1 MQKTKLIFLSTMM
14 AMLILGSNPTNA
26 QQLVRVGYSG
36 TGVAK
41 NLHKTIDRAGIWKKR
56 GLDVRLIYFTSGAT
70 MAQAMVG
77 GDLEVA
83 DSDVPAMLNAVSAGA
98 LDGKLIS
105 VYINRFPFAFVVRNE
120 IKTADDLKGKRLA
133 ISRFG
138 SSSDVTTR
146 MLLRHFKLDP
156 DKDVKIIQAAGTTR
170 LPAMVAGQLDGTLL
184 GTYDVPSLLESG
196 CCRVLVDMLEMPID
210 YARFGQ
216 VVPTQLLK
224 TKRDLLLKFA
234 EGLIE
239 GVYVFK
245 TNKELALAVLK
256 AEGIKGTE
264 YSYPRVAAAMRE
276 RPIPEPKGVQAVI
289 DSVKTAKSKVVLAK
303 DVMDG
308 SLIEEIDRSG
318 YTRNYMGSSRAL
330 TFQPRNS
337 RIHGLSES
345 RRRLPARSAR
355 C

>member
-1 MQKTKLIFLSTMM
+1 MQKSTATLLIAIVSALL
-14 AMLILGSNPTNA
+14 AASNADA

-41 NLHKTIDRAGIWKKR
+41 NLHKTIERAGLWKKR

-77 GDLEVA
+77 GDLDLA

-105 VYINRFPFAFVVRNE
+105 VYINRFPFAFVVRNDV
-120 IKTADDLKGKRLA
+120 KTAEDLKGKQLA

-146 MLLRHFKLDP
+146 MLLRQFNLDP
-156 DKDVKIIQAAGTTR
+156 DKDVRIIQAAGTTR
-170 LPAMVAGQLDGTLL
+170 VPAMVSGQIHGTLI
-184 GTYDVPSLLESG
+184 GTYDVPVITESG

-216 VVPTQLLK
+216 VVPTPLLK
-224 TKRDLLLKFA
+224 TKREVLAKFV

-239 GVYVFK
+239 GIYVFK
-245 TNKELALAVLK
+245 TNKELALSVLR
-256 AEGIKGTE
+256 AEGIKGPE

-276 RPIPEPKGVQAVI
+276 RPIPEAKGVQAVM
-289 DSVKTAKSKVVLAK
+289 DSVKTPKSKVTLAK
-303 DVMDG
+303 DVIDG
-308 SLIEEIDRSG
+308 SLIEEIDRTG
-318 YTRNYMGSSRAL
+318 YIAKLYGK
-330 TFQPRNS
+330 
-337 RIHGLSES
+337 
-345 RRRLPARSAR
+345 
-355 C
+355 

>member
-1 MQKTKLIFLSTMM
+1 MQKAKLIFLGAILATM
-14 AMLILGSNPTNA
+14 LPGSYANA
-26 QQLVRVGYSG
+26 QQLIRVGYSG

-41 NLHKTIDRAGIWKKR
+41 NLHKTIEKAGLWRKR
-56 GLDVRLIYFTSGAT
+56 GIDIRLIYFTSGAT

-77 GDLEVA
+77 GDLEIA
-83 DSDVPAMLNAVSAGA
+83 DSDVPAMLNAVSSGV

-105 VYINRFPFAFVVRNE
+105 VYVNRFPFAFVVRNE
-120 IKTADDLKGKRLA
+120 IKSPEDLRGKRLA

-138 SSSDVTTR
+138 SSSEVTTR

-156 DKDVKIIQAAGTTR
+156 DKDVRIIQATGTSR

-184 GTYDVPSLLESG
+184 GTYDVPALLESG
-196 CCRVLVDMLEMPID
+196 CCRVLVDMLELPLD

-234 EGLIE
+234 EGLVE
-239 GVYVFK
+239 GIYVFK
-245 TNKELALAVLK
+245 TNKDLALAVLK
-256 AEGIKGTE
+256 AEGIKGAE

-276 RPIPEPKGVQAVI
+276 RPIPEIKGVQAVM
-289 DSVKTAKSKVVLAK
+289 DSVKTAKSKVTLAK

-308 SLIEEIDRSG
+308 SLIEEIERSG
-318 YTRNYMGSSRAL
+318 YIAKLYGK
-330 TFQPRNS
+330 
-337 RIHGLSES
+337 
-345 RRRLPARSAR
+345 
-355 C
+355 

>member
-1 MQKTKLIFLSTMM
+1 MLQAKYLLPSLFVALLIAS
-14 AMLILGSNPTNA
+14 PTPA

-41 NLHKTIDRAGIWKKR
+41 NLHKIIERAGLWKKR

-77 GDLEVA
+77 GDLDVA
-83 DSDVPAMLNAVSAGA
+83 DSDVPAMLNAVSVGA

-105 VYINRFPFAFVVRNE
+105 VYINRFPFAFVVRND
-120 IKTADDLKGKRLA
+120 IKTPEDLKGKQVA

-146 MLLRHFKLDP
+146 MLLRQFNLDP
-156 DKDVKIIQAAGTTR
+156 EKDVRIIQATGTTR
-170 LPAMVAGQLDGTLL
+170 VPAMIAGQLHGTLL
-184 GTYDVPSLLESG
+184 GTYDVPIITDSG
-196 CCRVLVDMLEMPID
+196 CCRVMVDMLELPID

-216 VVPTQLLK
+216 VVPTQFLRSKRELLS
-224 TKRDLLLKFA
+224 KFA

-239 GVYVFK
+239 GIYVFK
-245 TNKELALAVLK
+245 TNKELAMSVLR
-256 AEGIKGTE
+256 AEGIKGPE

-276 RPIPEPKGVQAVI
+276 RPIPEAKGVQAVM
-289 DSVKTAKSKVVLAK
+289 DSVKSPKSKLTLAK

-308 SLIEEIDRSG
+308 SLIEEIDKSG
-318 YTRNYMGSSRAL
+318 YIAKLYGK
-330 TFQPRNS
+330 
-337 RIHGLSES
+337 
-345 RRRLPARSAR
+345 
-355 C
+355 

>member
-1 MQKTKLIFLSTMM
+1 MLQAKYLLPSLFVALLIASP
-14 AMLILGSNPTNA
+14 SPA

-41 NLHKTIDRAGIWKKR
+41 NLHKIIERAGLWKKR

-77 GDLEVA
+77 GDLDVA
-83 DSDVPAMLNAVSAGA
+83 DSDVPAMLNAVSVGA

-105 VYINRFPFAFVVRNE
+105 VYINRFPFAFVVRND
-120 IKTADDLKGKRLA
+120 IKTPEDLKGKQVA

-146 MLLRHFKLDP
+146 MLLRQFNLDP
-156 DKDVKIIQAAGTTR
+156 EKDVRIIQATGTTR
-170 LPAMVAGQLDGTLL
+170 VPAMIAGQLHGTLL
-184 GTYDVPSLLESG
+184 GTYDVPIITDSG
-196 CCRVLVDMLEMPID
+196 CCRVMVDMLELPID

-216 VVPTQLLK
+216 VVPTQFLRSKRELLS
-224 TKRDLLLKFA
+224 KFV

-239 GVYVFK
+239 GIYVFK
-245 TNKELALAVLK
+245 TNKELAMSVLR
-256 AEGIKGTE
+256 AEGIKGPE

-276 RPIPEPKGVQAVI
+276 RPIPEAKGVQAVM
-289 DSVKTAKSKVVLAK
+289 DSVKSPKSKLTLAK

-308 SLIEEIDRSG
+308 SLIEEIDKSG
-318 YTRNYMGSSRAL
+318 YIAKLYGK
-330 TFQPRNS
+330 
-337 RIHGLSES
+337 
-345 RRRLPARSAR
+345 
-355 C
+355 

>member
-1 MQKTKLIFLSTMM
+1 MLKSNVSVLSLFVVLLL
-14 AMLILGSNPTNA
+14 ASPTPA

-41 NLHKTIDRAGIWKKR
+41 NLHKIIERAGLWKKR

-77 GDLEVA
+77 GDLDVA
-83 DSDVPAMLNAVSAGA
+83 DSDVPAMLNAVSVGA

-105 VYINRFPFAFVVRNE
+105 VYINRFPFAFVVRND
-120 IKTADDLKGKRLA
+120 IKTPEDLKGKQVA

-146 MLLRHFKLDP
+146 MLLRQFNLDP
-156 DKDVKIIQAAGTTR
+156 EKDVRIIQATGTTR
-170 LPAMVAGQLDGTLL
+170 VPAMIAGQLHGTLL
-184 GTYDVPSLLESG
+184 GTYDVPIITDSG
-196 CCRVLVDMLEMPID
+196 CCRVMVDMLELPID

-216 VVPTQLLK
+216 VVPSQFLRSKRELLS
-224 TKRDLLLKFA
+224 KFA

-239 GVYVFK
+239 GIYVFK
-245 TNKELALAVLK
+245 TNKELAMSVLR
-256 AEGIKGTE
+256 AEGIKGPE

-276 RPIPEPKGVQAVI
+276 RPIPEAKGVQAVM
-289 DSVKTAKSKVVLAK
+289 DSVKSPKSKLTLAK

-308 SLIEEIDRSG
+308 SLIEEIDKSG
-318 YTRNYMGSSRAL
+318 YIAKLYGK
-330 TFQPRNS
+330 
-337 RIHGLSES
+337 
-345 RRRLPARSAR
+345 
-355 C
+355 